1 MVEAG
6 AGIGIVPEVSAKRCR
21 RSMNIDVV
29 NDAWAKRRL
38 AICVRRL
45 DGLPAGARRLV
56 AHLRQAATRRPFR
69 HVAQH

>member
-6 AGIGIVPEVSAKRCR
+6 AGIGIVPQVSAKRCR

-29 NDAWAKRRL
+29 GLSHAWAKRRL

-45 DGLPAGARRLV
+45 DSFPAGAQCLV
-56 AHLRQAATRRPFR
+56 AHLRQAAIR
-69 HVAQH
+69 